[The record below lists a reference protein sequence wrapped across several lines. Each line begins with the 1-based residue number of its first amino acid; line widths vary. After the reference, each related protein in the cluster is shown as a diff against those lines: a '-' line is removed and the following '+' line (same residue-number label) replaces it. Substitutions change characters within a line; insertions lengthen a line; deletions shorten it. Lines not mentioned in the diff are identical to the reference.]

1 MEGLGSPF
9 LFIRIH
15 LVFLKNQII
24 ASEGVVMKIITLEN
38 KSFPLE
44 IDENDIEIIVAEEV
58 HRHIY
63 GKYPTYYQLFGHP
76 NWKSYHEQR

>member
-1 MEGLGSPF
+1 
-9 LFIRIH
+9 
-15 LVFLKNQII
+15 
-24 ASEGVVMKIITLEN
+24 MKIITLEN

-63 GKYPTYYQLFGHP
+63 GKYPTYYELFGHS